1 MAVTQRL
8 AKSAACFVIS
18 VTPDTH
24 PTHYIKYNK
33 ADPDMRTSKYFQI
46 N

>member
-1 MAVTQRL
+1 MAVTQRP